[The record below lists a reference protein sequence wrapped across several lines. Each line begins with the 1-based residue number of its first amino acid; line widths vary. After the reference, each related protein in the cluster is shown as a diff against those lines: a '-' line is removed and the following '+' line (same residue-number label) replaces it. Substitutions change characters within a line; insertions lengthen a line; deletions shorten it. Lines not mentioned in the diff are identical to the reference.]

1 MKEFLVR
8 LTNVIHWICFLVAI
22 LLTIGMLTST
32 TPLRDYPWW
41 LINYLTPTLLVLLG
55 GWVLKYLLTGRMGFF
70 PWMTK

>member
-8 LTNVIHWICFLVAI
+8 LTNVIHWIGFLVAI

-32 TPLRDYPWW
+32 TPLRVDPWW

-55 GWVLKYLLTGRMGFF
+55 GLVPKYVLTGRKGFF